1 MTLHPHDSGILWAA
15 RNRIRTTTSM
25 SARNVRAVSDQ
36 PETSGTA
43 SSAAIHV
50 ERLAKAYNG
59 HAAVRDLSFSVRP
72 GEIFALLGPNGAG
85 KTTTVE
91 IIEGYRRAD
100 SGSVRV
106 LGLDPIGQAAAL
118 KPQIGVM
125 LQQDGLYP
133 SLRPGEVLDLYARFF
148 AHPERP
154 AELLERVGLTDAAGT
169 RCRQLSGGQK
179 RRLAL
184 ALALVGRPRLL
195 FLDEPTTGMD
205 PQARR
210 ATWDIIRT
218 LKERNTTILLTTHFM
233 DEAERLADRI
243 AIIDGGSL
251 VALDTPAGLTREQ
264 STTTTQ
270 IYFTAIPGLDIAAVA
285 KLPLAR
291 AAREDSAGRYEVETG
306 DAPALLVELT
316 TWLRDHKLEL
326 GELRVGR
333 SSLEDVFLRLTGK
346 EIRS

>member
-1 MTLHPHDSGILWAA
+1 
-15 RNRIRTTTSM
+15 M
-25 SARNVRAVSDQ
+25 SARRTLSVSEQSDL
-36 PETSGTA
+36 
-43 SSAAIHV
+43 SSSD
-50 ERLAKAYNG
+50 L
-59 HAAVRDLSFSVRP
+59 HAAVHVSRLTKAYGGRAVVNDLSFTAQT

-91 IIEGYRRAD
+91 TLEGYRRAD
-100 SGSVRV
+100 AGIVRV
-106 LGLDPIGQAAAL
+106 LGLDPIAQAHEL

-133 SLRPGEVLDLYARFF
+133 SLRPGEVLALYARFF
-148 AHPERP
+148 ANPENP
-154 AELLERVGLTDAAGT
+154 VELLDRVGLADAARV

-184 ALALVGRPRLL
+184 ALALIGRPRLV

-210 ATWDIIRT
+210 ATWDIIRA
-218 LKERNTTILLTTHFM
+218 LKERNTTVLLTTHFM

-243 AIIDGGSL
+243 AIIDGGEL

-270 IYFTAIPGLDIAAVA
+270 VYFTAPPGLDVSALGR
-285 KLPLAR
+285 LPASR
-291 AAREDSAGRYEVETG
+291 AAREESAGRYAIETG
-306 DAPALLVELT
+306 DVPALLVDLT
-316 TWLRDHKLEL
+316 TWLRDQNAVLV
-326 GELRVGR
+326 ELRVGR
-333 SSLEDVFLRLTGK
+333 TSLEDVFLRLTGK
-346 EIRS
+346 EVRS

>member
-1 MTLHPHDSGILWAA
+1 
-15 RNRIRTTTSM
+15 M
-25 SARNVRAVSDQ
+25 SARRTLSVSEQSDL
-36 PETSGTA
+36 
-43 SSAAIHV
+43 SSSD
-50 ERLAKAYNG
+50 L
-59 HAAVRDLSFSVRP
+59 HAAVHVSRLTKAYGGRAVVNDLSFTAQT

-91 IIEGYRRAD
+91 TLEGYRRAD
-100 SGSVRV
+100 AGIVRV
-106 LGLDPIGQAAAL
+106 LGLDPIARAHEL

-133 SLRPGEVLDLYARFF
+133 SLRPGEVLALYARFF
-148 AHPERP
+148 ANPENP
-154 AELLERVGLTDAAGT
+154 VELLDRVGLADAARV

-184 ALALVGRPRLL
+184 ALALIGRPRLV

-210 ATWDIIRT
+210 ATWDIIRA
-218 LKERNTTILLTTHFM
+218 LKERNTTVLLTTHFM

-243 AIIDGGSL
+243 AIIDGGEL

-270 IYFTAIPGLDIAAVA
+270 VYFTAPPGLDVSALGR
-285 KLPLAR
+285 LPASR
-291 AAREDSAGRYEVETG
+291 AAREESAGRYAIETG
-306 DAPALLVELT
+306 DVPALLVDLT
-316 TWLRDHKLEL
+316 TWLRDQNAVLV
-326 GELRVGR
+326 ELRVGR
-333 SSLEDVFLRLTGK
+333 TSLEDVFLRLTGK
-346 EIRS
+346 EVRS

>member
-1 MTLHPHDSGILWAA
+1 
-15 RNRIRTTTSM
+15 M
-25 SARNVRAVSDQ
+25 SASPGR
-36 PETSGTA
+36 TA
-43 SSAAIHV
+43 SEQQGVAGASADAAIAV
-50 ERLAKAYNG
+50 DRLTKAYG
-59 HAAVRDLSFSVRP
+59 GRAAVNNLSFQVRP

-91 IIEGYRRAD
+91 ILEGYRRAD

-106 LGLDPIGQAAAL
+106 LGLDPLAQPDGL
-118 KPQIGVM
+118 KPRIGVM

-133 SLRPGEVLDLYARFF
+133 SLRAHEVLELYARFF
-148 AHPERP
+148 AHPESP
-154 AELLERVGLTDAAGT
+154 DELLQRVGLTEVART

-184 ALALVGRPRLL
+184 ALALIGRPRLV

-210 ATWDIIRT
+210 ATWDIIRA
-218 LKERNTTILLTTHFM
+218 LKERNTTVLLTTHFM

-243 AIIDGGSL
+243 AIIDGGEL

-264 STTTTQ
+264 STTTTHV
-270 IYFTAIPGLDIAAVA
+270 YFTASVSIDVAAIGR
-285 KLPLAR
+285 LPTVR
-291 AAREDSAGRYEVETG
+291 SAREDTVGKYAVETG
-306 DAPALLVELT
+306 DVPALLVELT
-316 TWLRDHKLEL
+316 TWLRDHHVEL
-326 GELRVGR
+326 AELRVGR

-346 EIRS
+346 EVRS